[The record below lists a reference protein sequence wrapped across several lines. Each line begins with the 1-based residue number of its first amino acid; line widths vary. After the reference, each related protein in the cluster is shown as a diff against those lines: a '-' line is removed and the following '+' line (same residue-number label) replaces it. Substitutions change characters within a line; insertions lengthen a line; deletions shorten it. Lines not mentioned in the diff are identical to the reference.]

1 MTRPS
6 SISTPLRRSSVVRIR
21 RTVPSTTPMARAT
34 SSVRWVSVSMPSR
47 CEEDDVV
54 APLPHD
60 LGVADRVGC
69 RADDAERLVA
79 DLVAVAVRA
88 VQHVAGPAFTQAGDV
103 GELVAQPGGERAP
116 AGW

>member
-6 SISTPLRRSSVVRIR
+6 SISTPLQPVVGGEDPAHGALDDADGTRHQFGALGLGEHP
-21 RTVPSTTPMARAT
+21 VG
-34 SSVRWVSVSMPSR
+34 

-54 APLPHD
+54 APLAHD
-60 LGVADRVGC
+60 LGVPDRVRR

-88 VQHVAGPAFTQAGDV
+88 VQHVAGPAFTQPVDV

-116 AGW
+116 VGW